1 MSRIEVAMEK
11 AARLRQE
18 REVVGDGRPA
28 PGPAAPSTPVAA
40 TAPPAPS
47 PRYGVLSPSDPFLV
61 NLHDPHSHTAEEYRK
76 LKSVLVK
83 MTTGEVF
90 RNTLMVTSSV
100 PCEGKSL
107 TALNL
112 ALSLAQ
118 ELDHTVLLVDAD
130 LRRPSVHRYLN
141 VEQGVGLSEVLT
153 GKAQLGETIVPTGIG
168 KLSIIRAG
176 GQVDNPAE
184 LFSSQHNKAIIAELK
199 SRYPDRYIIFD
210 TPPVLPFAESR
221 SLAHQVDGVLF
232 VVMERLASQ
241 ANVREALESL
251 KGCKILGTVFNAAT
265 VDNKDSRYSY
275 YRYTKEKEG
284 KEATNPS

>member
-18 REVVGDGRPA
+18 REVAGEPAAAPHPAAAPPKRPA
-28 PGPAAPSTPVAA
+28 AASAQ
-40 TAPPAPS
+40 
-47 PRYGVLSPSDPFLV
+47 YGVLSPTDPFLV
-61 NLHDPHSHTAEEYRK
+61 NLHDPHSATAEEYRK
-76 LKSVLVK
+76 LKSALVK

-90 RNTLMVTSSV
+90 RNTIMVTSSV

-112 ALSLAQ
+112 AVSLSQ

-141 VEQGVGLSEVLT
+141 VEQGVGLADVLT
-153 GKAQLGETIVPTGIG
+153 GKAQIGETIVPTGIG
-168 KLSIIRAG
+168 KLSVIRAG
-176 GQVDNPAE
+176 SQVDNPAE
-184 LFSSQHNKAIIAELK
+184 LFSSQHNKAVIAELK
-199 SRYPDRYIIFD
+199 NRYPDRYIIID

-221 SLAHQVDGVLF
+221 SLAHLVDGVLF

-241 ANVREALESL
+241 ANIREAVESL
-251 KGCKILGTVFNAAT
+251 KGCPILGTVYNAAA
-265 VDNKDSRYSY
+265 VDGTDSRYSY
-275 YRYTKEKEG
+275 YQGYERTE
-284 KEATNPS
+284 